1 LVWSEDIETQ
11 HEREYSE
18 MNASYKFSTYLAAG
32 IPLIVN
38 KGMAKQDFVEKYN
51 LGFVCEN
58 MDEVLELLK
67 DMTEEIYREKQK
79 ASQDIGELIKEGFFA
94 KKLLIEIQNA
104 LYL

>member
-1 LVWSEDIETQ
+1 
-11 HEREYSE
+11 
-18 MNASYKFSTYLAAG
+18 
-32 IPLIVN
+32 
-38 KGMAKQDFVEKYN
+38 
-51 LGFVCEN
+51 

-79 ASQDIGELIKEGFFA
+79 ASQDIGELIKEGLFA